1 MSIDTVLKDDLR
13 GVLAALQLGAAGAV
27 GPDVSSDSALF
38 LDGYLLALQAVAV
51 AFGLGQPLEEG
62 GTFRPSRV
70 VPNQSLVPLDAGQG
84 RDQRELATRSQAQFV
99 R

>member
-38 LDGYLLALQAVAV
+38 LDGYLLALRAVAV

-62 GTFRPSRV
+62 GTRRLPRV
-70 VPNQSLVPLDAGQG
+70 VPSQSLVPPDGGHG
-84 RDQRELATRSQAQFV
+84 RDQRELASRSQSQFV